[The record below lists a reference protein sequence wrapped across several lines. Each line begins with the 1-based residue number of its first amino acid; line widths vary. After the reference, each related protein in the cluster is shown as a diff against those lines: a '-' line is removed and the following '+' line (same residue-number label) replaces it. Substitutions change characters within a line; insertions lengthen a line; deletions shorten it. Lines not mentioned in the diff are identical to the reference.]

1 MINNDNGAA
10 AMRFTQLGTV
20 SPKQKAAIK
29 VSAKFNSFLRA
40 AKSSGYSEIIII
52 SEVQETGWIKLYA
65 KTPDLTCNYWVEV
78 GIRGGISD
86 EAYNANQLKSTI

>member
-1 MINNDNGAA
+1 MMINNDNGAA

-29 VSAKFNSFLRA
+29 VSAKFNSFYVLLRA
-40 AKSSGYSEIIII
+40 
-52 SEVQETGWIKLYA
+52 V
-65 KTPDLTCNYWVEV
+65 V
-78 GIRGGISD
+78 ISD